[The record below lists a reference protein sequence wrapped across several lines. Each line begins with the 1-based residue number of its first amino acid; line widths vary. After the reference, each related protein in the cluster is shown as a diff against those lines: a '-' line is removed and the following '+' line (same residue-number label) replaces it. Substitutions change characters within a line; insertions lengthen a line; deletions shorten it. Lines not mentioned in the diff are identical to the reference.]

1 MAHAEEPSQAAR
13 SMPHV
18 SPKLLQVVIAERV
31 SETGA
36 GEEGTGG
43 KSVSCEF
50 TMVDGEERRK
60 I

>member
-1 MAHAEEPSQAAR
+1 
-13 SMPHV
+13 MPHV